1 MNKLL
6 NISNLLEMKDWK
18 QHFTNGTKGVPK
30 TDPAILNY
38 VEGFL
43 KKIYDGNEEKVGNNP
58 LAPWLV
64 KTIAEI
70 GPANINTEK
79 INRLKAV
86 AEYVKKTGNVANIP
100 KMDLIQASEF
110 AKEKLE
116 KFAQKE
122 KFAAQGEKPK
132 EENPDQ
138 EVVPEPE
145 KELSP
150 AEKAL
155 QYQEQSKNIF
165 PELKDEK
172 EGKIKRVWTC
182 TDGSGRM
189 WVKVLD
195 NKWLGHSCE
204 TGESWGI
211 ECQDTSFANSEYI
224 NYQLIGPPKG
234 RLRPITTIVGMGV
247 LKSKKSIAEVKQ
259 EHNVQP
265 GSQTTSGGWNDS
277 DVQLIEFL
285 SYSPE
290 AKNIEYFGDYY
301 GQIVLDPDESLYGGG
316 IGFLYHISKKRPD
329 LFKFLAVHR
338 PDIIEANK
346 KIIEQLFGNV
356 DELINFNITEFAQKN
371 PETFLLKLK
380 EYIQRY
386 GQEAKDILNKLDLE
400 RFAKEKPVLI
410 ESSLESITG
419 IIPSQRLFNILNFL
433 DLSNFIHNNKLEAY
447 NWFKKL
453 SNFVEYK
460 KTLKDIIF
468 KYKDIIVPE
477 SDGATKNIILFL
489 GEMSKPKSENQANAK
504 YDPIKKVY
512 IGIRYKRV
520 KDEHGNDVLDALG
533 NHVTE
538 PVEYQIPDDALIL
551 QQKDRRDFIVLNKEK
566 IKASIKST
574 DEIGKEISY
583 LKILFSQSNFQDVE
597 RQLKTEKDLF
607 VNYYNEKFLK
617 KEKKK
622 VNIPGEGVV
631 QENYMPGEFELFN
644 ITNPSDIVNST
655 LGVRIYPIGI
665 EKAKEIYKNI
675 LAYYFSIF
683 EKEPKTNRSL
693 AIYQSISCFIETLIE
708 SGENEENA
716 IQLFV
721 STFNP
726 VSITP
731 TDKIAGYSYM
741 FQMIKRLM
749 SHGGYFDF
757 LQKNKEKLLSLG
769 LTGRN
774 IYENG
779 MKDYSAKQYYVQPG
793 DFILYK
799 NNFYPDEFNHYAHK
813 ANLKLNVIG
822 TDPIYLTPGRKY
834 KVLDVGKYSNAING
848 KVLILDEGYILEN
861 RNGEKEKISP
871 KERWFST
878 TLFDVKSREVTQK
891 VGLEEQ
897 KVRTFIQN
905 RIQVVSES
913 KEKKSISYTGI
924 VLDSKSQDKLYNWIK
939 EMIRAKKLP
948 SFDGWNFAADHIT
961 INTGRAQD
969 KGLLYKKVEVKV
981 IQYAFDDKIAAISI
995 VPTVDG
1001 VEIEFTK
1008 EKPHITLAFDESKG
1022 ARPVMSNG
1030 LTNWKPVP
1038 KSFVLTGEIKEVQI

>member
-1 MNKLL
+1 MKKPL
-6 NISNLLEMKDWK
+6 NITDLLEMKDWK
-18 QHFTNGTKGVPK
+18 QHFTNGTKGLPK
-30 TDPAILNY
+30 TNPGILNY

-43 KKIYDGNEEKVGNNP
+43 KKIYDGNEEKVNNNP

-64 KTIAEI
+64 KTISEI

-79 INRLKAV
+79 INRLKSV

-100 KMDLIQASEF
+100 KMDLVQASEF
-110 AKEKLE
+110 AKEKLD

-122 KFAAQGEKPK
+122 KFAAQGEKPQ
-132 EENPDQ
+132 EANPEQ
-138 EVVPEPE
+138 EKIPEPE

-150 AEKAL
+150 KEKAL
-155 QYQEQSKNIF
+155 QYQEQSKSLF
-165 PELKDEK
+165 AELKDEK
-172 EGKIKRVWTC
+172 EGKIERVWTC

-195 NKWLGHSCE
+195 NKWLGKSCE

-211 ECQDTSFANSEYI
+211 ECQDVSFNKGYI
-224 NYQLIGPPKG
+224 NYQLIGPPKNNPG
-234 RLRPITTIVGMGV
+234 PIVTIVGMGI
-247 LKSKKSIAEVKQ
+247 LISKKSIAEVKQ
-259 EHNVQP
+259 ENNVQP
-265 GSQTTSGGWNDS
+265 GSQTTSGGWNDA

-290 AKNIEYFGDYY
+290 AKWIEYFGDYS
-301 GQIVLDPDESLYGGG
+301 GNIQLNPNNSLHGGG

-329 LFKFLAVHR
+329 LFKFLANHR
-338 PDIIEANK
+338 PDMIEANK
-346 KIIEQLFGNV
+346 EIIQKFFGNI

-371 PETFLLKLK
+371 PDAFLLKLK
-380 EYIQRY
+380 DYIQRY

-400 RFAKEKPVLI
+400 DIAKNKPELI
-410 ESSLESITG
+410 ESALETITG
-419 IIPSQRLFNILNFL
+419 VIPAQRLFSIINFL
-433 DLSNFIHNNKLEAY
+433 NLSNFIHNNKLEAY
-447 NWFKKL
+447 DWFKKL
-453 SNFVEYK
+453 SNFGEYK
-460 KTLKDIIF
+460 KFLKDIIL

-477 SDGATKNIILFL
+477 SDDANKNIVLFL
-489 GEMSKPKSENQANAK
+489 GEMSKPKSEKQANAK

-512 IGIRYKRV
+512 IGTRYKRV
-520 KDEHGNDVLDALG
+520 KDEHGNDVLDNGG
-533 NHVTE
+533 NPVTE
-538 PVEYQIPDDALIL
+538 PVEYQVPDDALIL
-551 QQKDRRDFIVLNKEK
+551 QQKDRRDFVVLNKEK
-566 IKASIKST
+566 IKASVKST
-574 DEIGKEISY
+574 DERGKEISY
-583 LKILFSQSNFQDVE
+583 LRILFSQMNFQDVE
-597 RQLKTEKDLF
+597 RQLKAEKDLF

-622 VNIPGEGVV
+622 VNVPGEGVV

-665 EKAKEIYKNI
+665 EKAKEIHKNI

-683 EKEPKTNRSL
+683 EKEPKITRTL

-708 SGENEENA
+708 SGESEDSA
-716 IQLFV
+716 VQLFV

-726 VSITP
+726 VSIAP
-731 TDKIAGYSYM
+731 TDKIAGYGYM
-741 FQMIKRLM
+741 FQMVKRLM

-779 MKDYSAKQYYVQPG
+779 MKDFSAKQYFVQSG

-799 NNFYPDEFNHYAHK
+799 NNFYPEEFNYYAHK
-813 ANLKLNVIG
+813 SNLKLSVLNDG
-822 TDPIYLTPGRKY
+822 PIYLTPGRKY

-861 RNGEKEKISP
+861 GKKEKENISP
-871 KERWFST
+871 QERWFST
-878 TLFDVKSREVTQK
+878 TLFDVKSRDVIQK
-891 VGLEEQ
+891 AGLEEQ
-897 KVRTFIQN
+897 NVRNFIQD
-905 RIQVVSES
+905 RIQMIVES
-913 KEKKSISYTGI
+913 KLKKSISYTGI

-939 EMIRAKKLP
+939 EMIKAKKLP

-961 INTGRAQD
+961 INTGSAQNQE
-969 KGLLYKKVEVKV
+969 LLYKKVEVKV

-995 VPTVDG
+995 VPTIDG

-1008 EKPHITLAFDESKG
+1008 EKPHITLAFDESNG
-1022 ARPVMSNG
+1022 ARPVMSNS
-1030 LTNWKPVP
+1030 LTNWRPVP
-1038 KSFVLTGEIKEVQI
+1038 KSFILTGEIKEVEH